1 MSQSTKKFFSPT
13 DITRLS
19 SVQLLRKDSVVVVNL
34 PRAISNKK
42 ILAKYKYFG
51 QYGHIDK
58 ILISKNSQ
66 NSFNATISYESI
78 QEAAL
83 ALIAIDSFKIDGRSI
98 VANYPV
104 TRYCNYYLNNKDC
117 TNKDCMFVH
126 NISNGVN
133 TMEISNQRVN
143 SKAIALKI
151 LEISNEQYENF
162 LSKQSQNQK
171 EENSNLISFPQISLD
186 MLNTSEDNM
195 EYVLVRE
202 PRQMNKSKAFKKR
215 KRYYKFNRKMT
226 DYTDSSK
233 DKEIIRNFGDSSGN
247 SSNNEYN
254 EKLPHRKLTYD
265 CGVMFKRNERSRF
278 DFVKED
284 NSIKNEHCVDIPEFV
299 YDIIDE
305 KINKFFSSEK
315 NNNNIKKNLD
325 KNVEVAW
332 RDIILGKE

>member
-1 MSQSTKKFFSPT
+1 MSQSTKKIFFPA

-19 SVQLLRKDSVVVVNL
+19 SVQLLRKDSVVVANL

-42 ILAKYKYFG
+42 ILSKYKYFG

-83 ALIAIDSFKIDGRSI
+83 ALIAIDSFKIDGRPI
-98 VANYPV
+98 AANYPV

-126 NISNGVN
+126 EISDGVN
-133 TMEISNQRVN
+133 TVEISSQKVN
-143 SKAIALKI
+143 SKSIALKI
-151 LEISNEQYENF
+151 LEISNEQCEAL
-162 LSKQSQNQK
+162 LSKQNKAQN
-171 EENSNLISFPQISLD
+171 EDNSNLISFPQISLD
-186 MLNTSEDNM
+186 LLNTSDNDDNM

-202 PRQMNKSKAFKKR
+202 PRQVNRGKAFKKR

-226 DYTDSSK
+226 DYNDSSK
-233 DKEIIRNFGDSSGN
+233 DIIRNFGDSIGN
-247 SSNNEYN
+247 SRTN
-254 EKLPHRKLTYD
+254 EKFSHRKLTYD
-265 CGVMFKRNERSRF
+265 SGIMFKRNDRSRF
-278 DFVKED
+278 DFVKGD
-284 NSIKNEHCVDIPEFV
+284 NMIKNEHCVDIPEFV

-315 NNNNIKKNLD
+315 KEKNATKSID